1 MINDIRIFEEGSG
14 GDFNIVDND
23 IEITNSLRNQV
34 YLAFF
39 GGNIKDDV
47 GEQNNDYWAN
57 SFFNNEQKYVSN
69 FERTILSV
77 PLNSS
82 GLQKIKSAA
91 DQDLKYLKQYAEIK
105 IDISIESK
113 DLLYLYIEIKAPNN
127 ISEKIRLIWNNTDK
141 TWQL

>member
-1 MINDIRIFEEGSG
+1 MIKDIRIFEEGSG

-23 IEITNSLRNQV
+23 IEMTNSLKNQV

-47 GEQNNDYWAN
+47 GEQKNDYWAN
-57 SFFNNEQKYVSN
+57 SFFNDEQKYISN

-91 DQDLKYLKQYAEIK
+91 EQDLKFLKEYAEIK
-105 IDISIESK
+105 IDLSIESK

-127 ISEKIRLIWNNTDK
+127 ISEKIRLIWNNTEK
-141 TWQL
+141 TLTS

>member
-57 SFFNNEQKYVSN
+57 SFFNDEQKYVSN

-113 DLLYLYIEIKAPNN
+113 DLLYLYIEIKAPDN

>member
-1 MINDIRIFEEGSG
+1 MIKDILISEEGSG
-14 GDFNIVDND
+14 GDFSIVDND
-23 IEITNSLRNQV
+23 LALTNSLRNQV
-34 YLAFF
+34 YIAFF

-57 SFFNNEQKYVSN
+57 DFINEEQRYVSN
-69 FERTILSV
+69 FERAILSE
-77 PLNSS
+77 PLTSS

-91 DQDLKYLKQYAEIK
+91 EKDLKALKNYADIS
-105 IDISIESK
+105 ISISIESK

-127 ISEKIRLIWNNTDK
+127 LSEKIRLIWNNTEK